1 MRSPFFCLMV
11 LFTVATLATYA
22 QQEPVMIRPQL
33 MPFKKIAPIVLP
45 VKPAGDSTAPK
56 LSLVN
61 SLYIKKWY
69 DAAVP
74 VDSVSMGKVYR
85 MPFDNMLCLVPDEK
99 KNSRMPVKKIT
110 RMPEPMPNA
119 FRRRGMNR

>member
-1 MRSPFFCLMV
+1 MRSPFLCLMV
-11 LFTVATLATYA
+11 LFTVTTLATSA
-22 QQEPVMIRPQL
+22 QLQQSFVR
-33 MPFKKIAPIVLP
+33 IAGP
-45 VKPAGDSTAPK
+45 GSDSADHK
-56 LSLVN
+56 LSILN
-61 SLYIKKWY
+61 SLYNKKWY
-69 DAAVP
+69 HAGLK

-110 RMPEPMPNA
+110 RMPEQMPNA